1 VVLKLDLA
9 KAIDTVNWAALLQI
23 MNVRGFPPQWCVHGS
38 IRSSPPPARPLV
50 SLQKKDSDRVIPY
63 HPISSFLSPM
73 YSIIITRADHVGISN
88 SKLKTILCTIAK
100 TSLA

>member
-1 VVLKLDLA
+1 MLGASHRNGVC
-9 KAIDTVNWAALLQI
+9 
-23 MNVRGFPPQWCVHGS
+23 MGPSGPPHL
-38 IRSSPPPARPLV
+38 PLGPWFHCK
-50 SLQKKDSDRVIPY
+50 KKDSDRVIPY

>member
-1 VVLKLDLA
+1 
-9 KAIDTVNWAALLQI
+9 
-23 MNVRGFPPQWCVHGS
+23 
-38 IRSSPPPARPLV
+38 
-50 SLQKKDSDRVIPY
+50 
-63 HPISSFLSPM
+63 M